1 MDAYEIDNTS
11 YKKTEQNRIAA
22 FGFNCLG
29 VSAAVRPFSPRICDD
44 SDGAIFIC
52 CTSEQIPGTT
62 AKRRR
67 NQYGF
72 QNREKS

>member
-22 FGFNCLG
+22 FGFNGVG
-29 VSAAVRPFSPRICDD
+29 VSAAVRP
-44 SDGAIFIC
+44 
-52 CTSEQIPGTT
+52 TT